1 MPFKATHHATA
12 EVFLTAFLALPKAEQ
27 QAFIAKLLTQDEFIE
42 DLLDIV
48 TIEQRRSEPSRSLDD
63 YLADRAKRK

>member
-1 MPFKATHHATA
+1 MPFKVTHATA

-27 QAFIAKLLTQDEFIE
+27 QAFIAKLLMQDEFIE

-63 YLADRAKRK
+63 CLAVRAKGK

>member
-1 MPFKATHHATA
+1 MPLEATHATV
-12 EVFLTAFLALPKAEQ
+12 EVFLTAFLALSKAEQ

-42 DLLDIV
+42 DLLDVV
-48 TIEQRRSEPSRSLDD
+48 TIEQRRNEPSRPLDD

>member
-1 MPFKATHHATA
+1 MSSESTHTTA
-12 EVFLTAFLALPKAEQ
+12 ETFLTAFLALPKAEK

-48 TIEQRRSEPSRSLDD
+48 TIEQRRHEPSRPLED
-63 YLADRAKRK
+63 YLADRTKYL